1 VKKINVAQMSFKDE
15 EKLLDV
21 ICTVSRLKHPNI
33 VALNGYCLDKGKGL
47 LVYDYVGNITLN
59 DALHS
64 KACEPLPWVH
74 RLRIALGVAQALE

>member
-1 VKKINVAQMSFKDE
+1 MKEINIAQMSLKEE

-33 VALNGYCLDKGKGL
+33 VALKGYCLDKGKGL
-47 LVYDYVGNITLN
+47 LVYDYVGNVTLN

-64 KACEPLPWVH
+64 EACEPVSWVH